1 MNVDLITNRTQK
13 LVYNEKSQ
21 FNDNNN
27 QEVTDK
33 KQMVKHQLT
42 STNINKK
49 VSKKNLICRYI

>member
-1 MNVDLITNRTQK
+1 MITTKTQK

-27 QEVTDK
+27 HEVTDK

-42 STNINKK
+42 PTNMNKK
-49 VSKKNLICRYI
+49 VSKKNLICRYIC